1 MAAPRARAHRGGRV
15 SAERALTFGSVAED
29 YEATRPGWPREA
41 FAIAFEQ
48 FDLPGLTGPTPSTS
62 QRGPASSRARSS
74 SSPARS
80 SPSSRTQALRAVLRR
95 ELPAVTVLEGT
106 AESLPL
112 ASRRV
117 PTPRAPGQ
125 AFHWFDV
132 DRALD
137 EISGTCGVPRGV
149 AIAAWNTPPEEGT
162 WYDAVVDFL
171 DVGEPRPP
179 AGREHATGRRRL
191 RRTRAYGG
199 LARDRRA
206 ARAAA
211 SSRAAFQRLLGT
223 HSIINVLPP
232 ERRAR
237 LIEEA
242 MAVADAQNAFDD
254 DGSGAIPWRCELY
267 VLRRRD

>member
-1 MAAPRARAHRGGRV
+1 V
-15 SAERALTFGSVAED
+15 SAERALSFGSVAED

-48 FDLPGLTGPTPSTS
+48 FELPDRPDIVDVAAGTGKLT
-62 QRGPASSRARSS
+62 
-74 SSPARS
+74 
-80 SPSSRTQALRAVLRR
+80 RTLAELAGTLVAVEPDAALRAVLQR

-112 ASRRV
+112 EPAS
-117 PTPRAPGQ
+117 ADAACAGQ

-137 EISGTCGVPRGV
+137 EFARVLRPRGV
-149 AIAAWNTPPEEGT
+149 AIAAWNTPPEENT
-162 WYDAVVDFL
+162 WYDAVVEFL
-171 DVGEPRPP
+171 ELANPDHLPASNIDWPVTLAAHPRF
-179 AGREHATGRRRL
+179 
-191 RRTRAYGG
+191 GG
-199 LARDRRA
+199 LVEIA
-206 ARAAA
+206 ARHEQPTT
-211 SSRAAFQRLLGT
+211 RAAFQRLLGT

-232 ERRAR
+232 ERRSE

-242 MAVADAQNAFDD
+242 MAVADAQEAFDA
-254 DGSGAIPWRCELY
+254 DGSCAIPWSCELF